1 MDLVTSLNR
10 INVTDK
16 KKNARLIV
24 TCTYEDHVSMQRTA
38 KG

>member
-1 MDLVTSLNR
+1 MDLVTSFTR
-10 INVTDK
+10 INVTD